1 MAEVDEDDLGHLVE
15 IDHHTPRFYTGP
27 RPRREPIV
35 FVKGTGIDGTIAPV
49 PSSARRS
56 VAESYRNLVLKQSPN
71 VTAGSDTTA
80 IPGTR
85 ADPDLEI
92 ERSASASLLTT
103 RPLQGANIASQL
115 NLQYVKPPSNLDRS
129 RKGLRYLEAQGW
141 DPDKRAGLG
150 ANEEGI
156 AYPIKAIEKK
166 DKAGV
171 GVPHRTSS
179 ARNAEPAKV
188 QKLNAKQARRFA
200 QEEKRKHER
209 LQRLFYQDDRIEK
222 YLRPDAT

>member
-1 MAEVDEDDLGHLVE
+1 MGEADEDDLGHLVE
-15 IDHHTPRFYTGP
+15 IDHHAPRFYTGP
-27 RPRREPIV
+27 RPRREPII

-49 PSSARRS
+49 PSSTRQS
-56 VAESYRNLVLKQSPN
+56 VADLYRNLVLSNSPN
-71 VTAGSDTTA
+71 VTSGTDTT
-80 IPGTR
+80 TTSSSQ
-85 ADPDLEI
+85 ADQDLDI
-92 ERSASASLLTT
+92 ERSASASPPITT
-103 RPLQGANIASQL
+103 LSQSENIASQL

-150 ANEEGI
+150 VNEEGI
-156 AYPIKAIEKK
+156 AFPIKAVEKK
-166 DKAGV
+166 DRAGV
-171 GVPHRTSS
+171 GVPQRALS
-179 ARNAEPAKV
+179 ARNIEPTKV

-222 YLRPDAT
+222 YLGPDAT